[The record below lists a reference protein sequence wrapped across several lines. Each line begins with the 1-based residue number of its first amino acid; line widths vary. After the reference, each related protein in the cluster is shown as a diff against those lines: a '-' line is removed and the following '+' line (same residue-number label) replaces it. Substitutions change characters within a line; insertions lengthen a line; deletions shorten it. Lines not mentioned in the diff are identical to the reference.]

1 MIALLVEARSFLV
14 GALTS
19 FADLSWGVGWIVF
32 RPTGS
37 TSREK
42 EVCEMVKKAI
52 KRRDATGHLDAE
64 YERKLRASS
73 QGPRD
78 DGQAFLTGFHT
89 GEPLAE
95 EMAEAFLQ
103 SATSGEE
110 SEAERRDRILPEESG
125 GPFVRTRA
133 SQEFAYDFD
142 ESNIAEAT
150 REPLPKT
157 SLADP

>member
-1 MIALLVEARSFLV
+1 
-14 GALTS
+14 
-19 FADLSWGVGWIVF
+19 
-32 RPTGS
+32 
-37 TSREK
+37 
-42 EVCEMVKKAI
+42 MVDRKKAI

-64 YERKLRASS
+64 YERKLRAAS
-73 QGPRD
+73 QPRD
-78 DGQAFLTGFHT
+78 DGHAFLTGFHT
-89 GEPLAE
+89 GDPLAE
-95 EMAEAFLQ
+95 GLGESFLQ

-110 SEAERRDRILPEESG
+110 SESERHERVMTEEEG

>member
-1 MIALLVEARSFLV
+1 
-14 GALTS
+14 
-19 FADLSWGVGWIVF
+19 
-32 RPTGS
+32 
-37 TSREK
+37 
-42 EVCEMVKKAI
+42 MVDRKKAI

-64 YERKLRASS
+64 YERKLRSSS
-73 QGPRD
+73 QPPRD
-78 DGQAFLTGFHT
+78 GEHAFLTGFYT

-95 EMAEAFLQ
+95 GLGESFLQ
-103 SATSGEE
+103 SATSGEGSE
-110 SEAERRDRILPEESG
+110 SERHERIMTEEEG

>member
-1 MIALLVEARSFLV
+1 
-14 GALTS
+14 
-19 FADLSWGVGWIVF
+19 
-32 RPTGS
+32 
-37 TSREK
+37 
-42 EVCEMVKKAI
+42 MVDRKKSI

-73 QGPRD
+73 HPPRD

-95 EMAEAFLQ
+95 ELGEGFLQ

-110 SEAERRDRILPEESG
+110 SESERHERILPEESG

-133 SQEFAYDFD
+133 SQEFAYGFD

-150 REPLPKT
+150 REALPRT
-157 SLADP
+157 SKAEV

>member
-1 MIALLVEARSFLV
+1 
-14 GALTS
+14 
-19 FADLSWGVGWIVF
+19 
-32 RPTGS
+32 
-37 TSREK
+37 
-42 EVCEMVKKAI
+42 MVDRKKAI
-52 KRRDATGHLDAE
+52 RRRDATGHLDAE

-73 QGPRD
+73 GSRD
-78 DGQAFLTGFHT
+78 DGQAFLTGFRT
-89 GEPLAE
+89 ADALAE
-95 EMAEAFLQ
+95 ELGEAFLE

-110 SEAERRDRILPEESG
+110 SEPERRDRVLTEEEG

-157 SLADP
+157 SIADP

>member
-1 MIALLVEARSFLV
+1 
-14 GALTS
+14 
-19 FADLSWGVGWIVF
+19 
-32 RPTGS
+32 
-37 TSREK
+37 
-42 EVCEMVKKAI
+42 MVDRKKAI
-52 KRRDATGHLDAE
+52 KRRDATGHLNAE

-73 QGPRD
+73 PPRD
-78 DGQAFLTGFHT
+78 EEHAFLTGFRSSD
-89 GEPLAE
+89 GLAE
-95 EMAEAFLQ
+95 ELGEAFLE

-110 SEAERRDRILPEESG
+110 SEPERRDRVVPEEDG

-142 ESNIAEAT
+142 ESNSAEAT

>member
-1 MIALLVEARSFLV
+1 
-14 GALTS
+14 
-19 FADLSWGVGWIVF
+19 
-32 RPTGS
+32 
-37 TSREK
+37 
-42 EVCEMVKKAI
+42 MVDRKKAI

-64 YERKLRASS
+64 YERKLRSS
-73 QGPRD
+73 SPPPRD
-78 DGQAFLTGFHT
+78 DGHAFLTGFYT

-95 EMAEAFLQ
+95 GLGESFLQ

-110 SEAERRDRILPEESG
+110 SESERHERVMPEEEG

>member
-1 MIALLVEARSFLV
+1 
-14 GALTS
+14 
-19 FADLSWGVGWIVF
+19 
-32 RPTGS
+32 
-37 TSREK
+37 
-42 EVCEMVKKAI
+42 MVDRKKVS

-64 YERKLRASS
+64 YERRVASS
-73 QGPRD
+73 RQRPDEGL
-78 DGQAFLTGFHT
+78 AFVNGFRT
-89 GEPLAE
+89 IDPLAE
-95 EMAEAFLQ
+95 ELGEAFLE

-110 SEAERRDRILPEESG
+110 SEAERRERILPEEVG

-157 SLADP
+157 SMADP

>member
-1 MIALLVEARSFLV
+1 
-14 GALTS
+14 
-19 FADLSWGVGWIVF
+19 
-32 RPTGS
+32 
-37 TSREK
+37 
-42 EVCEMVKKAI
+42 MVDRKKAI

-64 YERKLRASS
+64 YERKLRSSS
-73 QGPRD
+73 QPRD
-78 DGQAFLTGFHT
+78 DGHAFLTGFHT

-95 EMAEAFLQ
+95 GLGESFLQ

-110 SEAERRDRILPEESG
+110 SESERHERVMTEEDG

>member
-1 MIALLVEARSFLV
+1 MVER
-14 GALTS
+14 
-19 FADLSWGVGWIVF
+19 
-32 RPTGS
+32 
-37 TSREK
+37 
-42 EVCEMVKKAI
+42 KKVVR
-52 KRRDATGHLDAE
+52 RRDATGHLDAE

-73 QGPRD
+73 QARRD
-78 DGQAFLTGFHT
+78 DDTGFLTGFHT
-89 GEPLAE
+89 KEPLAE
-95 EMAEAFLQ
+95 ELGEAFLE

-110 SEAERRDRILPEESG
+110 SEVERRERVLPEEEG